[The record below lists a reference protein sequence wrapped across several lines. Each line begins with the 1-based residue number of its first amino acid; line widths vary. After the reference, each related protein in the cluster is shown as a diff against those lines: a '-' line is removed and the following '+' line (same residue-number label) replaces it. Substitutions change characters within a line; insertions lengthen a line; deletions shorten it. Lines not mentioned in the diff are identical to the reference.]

1 MSMALKEGK
10 SGIEHKRMER
20 ETGETNYREKEGLSD
35 SLSLSLSCGPADRIE
50 CVRAW
55 KKEKKKGAVNP
66 LRTGEKLRRQLA
78 LTYSRSSYRKQDST
92 HAPTTPGYIFL
103 LRIDEKI

>member
-35 SLSLSLSCGPADRIE
+35 SLSLSLFVGLRIGSSA
-50 CVRAW
+50 CARGR
-55 KKEKKKGAVNP
+55 KKRKKGAVNP